1 VVFSKLAFGILLIS
15 DKLAANSNI
24 EAAPYSLFSKLLV
37 SIFKLRRLLL
47 STVSLLGLDS
57 VLLKK
62 LSLTEIEKEY
72 DGISD
77 TMVNEKRIMMI
88 TIDPNDS
95 LKLKY
100 TFLTG
105 SCLLAILLTLNLI
118 ILVILEFSDSR
129 SINQYYRNN

>member
-1 VVFSKLAFGILLIS
+1 VVFSKLASGILLIS

-37 SIFKLRRLLL
+37 IIFRLRRLLL

-77 TMVNEKRIMMI
+77 TMVNEKRIMII
-88 TIDPNDS
+88 TVDPNDS

-129 SINQYYRNN
+129 SINQY